1 MNNRNLA
8 KVSALCPTFGR
19 EENGPR
25 LYEVFNDQTYENREL
40 LILDDSAT
48 PSIFFLN
55 LNDPKVRYYHT
66 ASRSTVGAKRN
77 WLAENAK
84 GQILAHFDDDD
95 YYAPNYL
102 TEMVSTLG
110 DSDMIKLSSFYLFSI
125 THQAFAYWDLNLVAP
140 LHFRLE
146 SLRPVELFQTD
157 MMKPD
162 ERELWQLKNLLGY
175 GFSCVYRKSL
185 WRRVPFLDSR
195 HGEDFHF
202 VEAAMEAGAYV
213 RMQQDINGLALVIR
227 HLTDNSIVYP
237 QYILPP
243 HTLKIIFGEKGKNYS
258 EHHHSKHIYS
268 E

>member
-1 MNNRNLA
+1 MNNRNLV
-8 KVSALCPTFGR
+8 KVSALCPTYGR

-40 LILDDSAT
+40 LIFDDSVT
-48 PSIFFLN
+48 PSIFFRN
-55 LNDPKVRYYHT
+55 LNDPKVRYHHT

-102 TEMVSTLG
+102 TAMVSALG
-110 DSDMIKLSSFYLFSI
+110 DSDLVKLSSFYLFSI
-125 THQAFAYWDLNLVAP
+125 THQAFAYWDLNHIAT

-146 SLRPVELFQTD
+146 SLRPVEVFQTD

-185 WRRVPFLDSR
+185 WQRVPFEDAR
-195 HGEDFHF
+195 HGEDFDF
-202 VEAAMEAGAYV
+202 VEAAMGAGASV
-213 RMQQDINGLALVIR
+213 RLPLDLNGLALVLR
-227 HLTDNSIVYP
+227 HPADNSIVYP
-237 QYILPP
+237 QYLLPP
-243 HTLKIIFGEKGKNYS
+243 HTLGVIFGKKGQKYVWQTQEILNEKK
-258 EHHHSKHIYS
+258 
-268 E
+268 

>member
-1 MNNRNLA
+1 MNNGNLA

-25 LYEVFNDQTYENREL
+25 LYQVFNDQTYENKEL

-48 PSIFFLN
+48 PSFFFQN

-66 ASRSTVGAKRN
+66 ASRATVGAKRN

-102 TEMVSTLG
+102 TEMVGALG
-110 DSDMIKLSSFYLFSI
+110 DSELVKLSSFYLFSI
-125 THQAFAYWDLNLVAP
+125 THQAFAYWDLNHLAP
-140 LHFRLE
+140 THFRLE
-146 SLRPVELFQTD
+146 SLRPVEVFQTD
-157 MMKPD
+157 TMKPD

-185 WRRVPFLDSR
+185 WRRLPFLDSR

-202 VEAAMEAGAYV
+202 VEAAMEAGASV
-213 RMQQDINGLALVIR
+213 RMHQDLNGLALVIR
-227 HLTDNSIVYP
+227 HLADNSIVYP
-237 QYILPP
+237 QYILPL

-258 EHHHSKHIYS
+258 EYHHSKPIYS